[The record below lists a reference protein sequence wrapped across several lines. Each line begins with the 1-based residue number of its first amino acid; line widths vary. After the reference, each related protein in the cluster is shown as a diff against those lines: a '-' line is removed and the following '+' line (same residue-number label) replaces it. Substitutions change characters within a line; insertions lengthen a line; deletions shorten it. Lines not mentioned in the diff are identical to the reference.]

1 MSRIGKTD
9 HIGRNWEH
17 SSGWLDKKV
26 FWILER
32 GLRCALIRCTLGP
45 GKSKKGWDFGGEGI
59 KGAMGDKGSS
69 LRATWERGGRLQSQL
84 EGAK

>member
-1 MSRIGKTD
+1 MYSLLLQGGMFASVLDTGK
-9 HIGRNWEH
+9 
-17 SSGWLDKKV
+17 
-26 FWILER
+26 

-45 GKSKKGWDFGGEGI
+45 GKSKKGWDFGGEGT

-69 LRATWERGGRLQSQL
+69 LQATWERGGRLLSQL